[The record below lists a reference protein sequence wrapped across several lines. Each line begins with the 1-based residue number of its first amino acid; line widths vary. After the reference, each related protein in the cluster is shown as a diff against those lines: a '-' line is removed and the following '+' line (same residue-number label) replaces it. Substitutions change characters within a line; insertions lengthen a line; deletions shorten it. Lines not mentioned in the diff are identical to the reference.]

1 MAETDKIIELGGEP
15 GFFRSV
21 FNAVYTLLILKCYT
35 LKEHRHKV

>member
-21 FNAVYTLLILKCYT
+21 FNGGLHPADSQILH
-35 LKEHRHKV
+35 KEQ